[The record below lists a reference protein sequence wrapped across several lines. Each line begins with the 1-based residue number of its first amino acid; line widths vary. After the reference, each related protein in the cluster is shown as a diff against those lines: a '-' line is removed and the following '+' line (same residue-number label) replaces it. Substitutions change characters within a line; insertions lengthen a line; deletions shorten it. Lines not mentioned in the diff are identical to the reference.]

1 MFYRLSWLRH
11 LQILSE
17 AGHLNFPGIHDGE
30 TEDAVFKALAIV
42 PMTGRRPGVTYEGP
56 PFDVEE
62 LIRLI
67 KKEYEALG
75 DDHPQAHLT
84 NRMIPTNAQP
94 MASRPEA
101 IMSKSERMP
110 PPAVNPT
117 KANLPTTAKT
127 KAQPSHAHQG
137 KSDGLI
143 NIAAKYMLSIGPG
156 HTLFWRPKC
165 IRRQTK
171 IEV

>member
-1 MFYRLSWLRH
+1 M
-11 LQILSE
+11 
-17 AGHLNFPGIHDGE
+17 
-30 TEDAVFKALAIV
+30 
-42 PMTGRRPGVTYEGP
+42 TYEGP

-67 KKEYEALG
+67 KKRVRSPRS
-75 DDHPQAHLT
+75 DDDPQAHLT

-94 MASRPEA
+94 TANRPEA

-171 IEV
+171 YSLSPSSSHRMQIRSSSSGQSELS